1 MDEPLSIACKVFTV
15 VHARWVAEPGK
26 LRKTVAK
33 IGHVVW
39 NEEGTECSI
48 YIPARLQHEML
59 PGVVESL
66 SNYVGAELAL
76 TSAETLPWVMTRP
89 ETLKLV
95 PADCVALE
103 LGKWSTGIGWGEQG
117 RLLEHEEVEAAWGHI
132 LSQIGED
139 KARWHTYSPAL
150 PGFG

>member
-1 MDEPLSIACKVFTV
+1 MDESFSSACRVFTV
-15 VHARWVAEPGK
+15 VHARWVAEQGK

-39 NEEGTECSI
+39 NEDGTECSI
-48 YIPARLQHEML
+48 YIPARLQHETL

-66 SNYVGAELAL
+66 SDYVGAELVL

-89 ETLKLV
+89 ETLKLA
-95 PADCVALE
+95 PSDCVALE
-103 LGKWSTGIGWGEQG
+103 LGKWSTGIGWGEPG
-117 RLLEHEEVEAAWGHI
+117 RLLESDEVETAWRHI